1 MREMTS
7 MGVSSASPGL
17 AQLLL
22 ATIVFASYAFTL
34 GELVGFRGRARAAVV
49 GLISV
54 VGLGGTAESWEV
66 RS

>member
-1 MREMTS
+1 MTS
-7 MGVSSASPGL
+7 MGVSLASPGL

-49 GLISV
+49 GLIAA